1 MDDLII
7 HKQTKG
13 YWDGLH
19 EVEKILNQLRRLETE
34 QETVTILSVEVAL
47 ERVKRKMEVSD
58 GER

>member
-1 MDDLII
+1 MDDRII
-7 HKQTKG
+7 NKQTKG

-19 EVEKILNQLRRLETE
+19 EVEKILGQLRRLETE

-47 ERVKRKMEVSD
+47 ERIKRKMEVSD